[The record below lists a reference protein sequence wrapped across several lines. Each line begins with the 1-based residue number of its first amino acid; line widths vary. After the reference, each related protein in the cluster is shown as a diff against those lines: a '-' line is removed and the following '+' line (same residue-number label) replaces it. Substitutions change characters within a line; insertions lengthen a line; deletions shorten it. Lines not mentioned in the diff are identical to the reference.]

1 MSRKTQGDFAKFLI
15 KHADE
20 MRAVNQTLAL
30 IVRSIPMDPATKR
43 LIFALLDGLDA
54 SAESIAKSAPNVNEP
69 TIEPEGLKSVLARML
84 PDAIGGLIEA
94 RTRDALDLHKDG
106 RKKS

>member
-1 MSRKTQGDFAKFLI
+1 MSKKTQGDFSKFLT

-20 MRAVNQTLAL
+20 MRAVNQTLRL
-30 IVRSIPMDPATKR
+30 VVRSLPMDPATKR
-43 LIFALLDGLDA
+43 LISALLDGLDA
-54 SAESIAKSAPNVNEP
+54 SAESIAKSAPDVNEP
-69 TIEPEGLKSVLARML
+69 TVEPESVRSVLAKML
-84 PDAIGGLIEA
+84 PDAIGGFIEA